1 MEWYNTAMHHFRSTR
16 KKYEAQITTNNK
28 KMCPFCDPET
38 RSKTIRDFENFYIVK
53 NIVKYDL
60 WELHNVVE
68 HLLLVPKRHAENMC
82 ALSDKE
88 RLEMITIIAKYES
101 DGYNIYA
108 RGVKSERRSVLHQ
121 HTHLIKT
128 QGRQAYI
135 SLFSRKP
142 YFLWKI

>member
-1 MEWYNTAMHHFRSTR
+1 MHHFRTTR
-16 KKYEAQITTNNK
+16 KKYEAQITANSK

-38 RSKTIRDFENFYIVK
+38 RSKTVRDFKDFYIVK
-53 NIVKYDL
+53 NIVEYDV

-68 HLLLVPKRHAENMC
+68 HLLLVPKKHAENLNV
-82 ALSDKE
+82 LSDSE
-88 RLEMITIIAKYES
+88 RLEFMNIIAEYES

-108 RGVKSERRSVLHQ
+108 RGVKSERRSIVHQ

-128 QGRQAYI
+128 RGKQAYL

-142 YFLWKI
+142 YFLWKV